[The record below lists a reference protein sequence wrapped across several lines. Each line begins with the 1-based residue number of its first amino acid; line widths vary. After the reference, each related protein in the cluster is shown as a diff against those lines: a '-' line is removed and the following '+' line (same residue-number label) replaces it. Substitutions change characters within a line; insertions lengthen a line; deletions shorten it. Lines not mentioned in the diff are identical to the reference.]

1 VKRAFAEI
9 NLEQIKNNF
18 LAFKKL
24 IAPQTQMMAVVKADA
39 YGLGA
44 VPVSET
50 CLAYGATFLGVAWVG
65 EAKEIREAGI
75 TAPILILS
83 EPPFESTRELV
94 ELELTQTVFSEEYI
108 DKLEKQLK
116 NINQTLKV
124 HLKIDTGMGRIGT
137 SASKAL
143 ELIDK
148 IEKSKHLKL
157 EGVFTHFACADE
169 KNNPYTSQQL
179 SKFNEIVN
187 QIKQKI
193 NRPLI
198 FHAANTAGVENF
210 PESQFNMVR
219 IGIGLY
225 RQALTLKSYVI
236 YIKEMSAGES
246 ISYGSTFTL
255 KQNTKI
261 ATVCIGYADGYS
273 RILSNKTHVLINGQ
287 KFPQVGRI
295 TMDML
300 MVDIGNSNVKVGD
313 EVVLIGRQGQ
323 EYIDATE
330 IASLMGT
337 NEYEVL
343 TNLGKKRVQK
353 VKV

>member
-9 NLEQIKNNF
+9 NLEKIKNNF

-24 IAPQTQMMAVVKADA
+24 ISPQTKMMAVVKADA

-65 EAKEIREAGI
+65 EAKEIRESGI

-94 ELELTQTVFSEEYI
+94 ELQLTQTVFTEEYI
-108 DKLEKQLK
+108 KKLEQQLQNDQK
-116 NINQTLKV
+116 TLKV

-137 SASKAL
+137 SMQKAL
-143 ELIDK
+143 QLVDQ
-148 IEKSKHLKL
+148 IEKSKYLEL

-169 KNNPYTSQQL
+169 KNNAYTLLQL
-179 SKFNEIVN
+179 TRFNEIAA

-193 NRPLI
+193 KRPLI

-210 PESQFNMVR
+210 PQSQFDMVR

-236 YIKEMSAGES
+236 YIKEMQSGES
-246 ISYGSTFTL
+246 ISYGATFTL
-255 KQNTKI
+255 KQKTKV

-273 RILSNKTHVLINGQ
+273 RLLSNKTHVLINGQ

-313 EVVLIGRQGQ
+313 EVVLIGTQGK
-323 EYIDATE
+323 EHIDATE
-330 IASLMGT
+330 IAALMGT

>member
-1 VKRAFAEI
+1 MKRAFAEI

-18 LAFKKL
+18 LSFKKRVS
-24 IAPQTQMMAVVKADA
+24 PQTRLMAVVKADA

-44 VPVSET
+44 VAVSET
-50 CLAYGATFLGVAWVG
+50 CLAYGAAFLGVAWVG

-83 EPPFESTRELV
+83 EPPFDAVRELV
-94 ELELTQTVFSEEYI
+94 EMQVTQTVFSEEYI
-108 DKLEKQLK
+108 DRLEKELK
-116 NINQTLKV
+116 NLKQSLKV

-137 SASKAL
+137 SAQNAL
-143 ELIDK
+143 NLIEK
-148 IEKSKHLKL
+148 IENSAHLEL

-169 KNNPYTSQQL
+169 KNNPYTEAQI
-179 SKFNEIVN
+179 KTFNEIVS

-193 NRPLI
+193 KRPLI

-210 PESQFNMVR
+210 PQSQFNMVR

-225 RQALTLKSYVI
+225 RGALTLKSYVI
-236 YIKEMSAGES
+236 YIKEMKAGDS
-246 ISYGSTFTL
+246 VSYGSTYQI

-273 RILSNKTHVLINGQ
+273 RLLSNKTHVLINGK

-300 MVDIGNSNVKVGD
+300 MVDIGNAPVKVGD
-313 EVVLIGRQGQ
+313 EVVLIGIQGQ
-323 EYIDATE
+323 EHIDAVE